1 MAADAKTREII
12 LRIAKKIGENYKPER
27 IILYGSF
34 AYGNPGRDSD
44 IDLLIIKDTN
54 ERPADRCLKVRQI
67 MAIDEGCLD
76 FPSGNYSGGSGVSLS
91 QRRPVFAADYIYG
104 RGVVWL
110 KNLSIQKIGF

>member
-67 MAIDEGCLD
+67 MAIDEDALISPLVITPGEVEYRLARGD
-76 FPSGNYSGGSGVSLS
+76 QFLRQIISMGEVL
-91 QRRPVFAADYIYG
+91 YG
-104 RGVVWL
+104 
-110 KNLSIQKIGF
+110 